1 MELKMK
7 REFLT
12 FAKYNQEANKTI
24 AGILNKLSNADR
36 EKDRKSYYKSL
47 SGLFRH
53 NLGATAYFL
62 SLFIDAVNDNAAAL
76 KTLEPLAKIE
86 NLTGKLTE
94 DQWKKLVS
102 YSKLADKA
110 MVDFIGALRDKD
122 FEAPVKLDWYRG
134 KPSSVP
140 LWFMLQ
146 QHTVHNTHHRGQ
158 ISQVLDSLKIDNDYS
173 GINIKFL

>member
-1 MELKMK
+1 MK
-7 REFLT
+7 KEFLT
-12 FAKYNQEANKTI
+12 FAKYNEEANKTV
-24 AGILNKLSNADR
+24 AGILNKLSNDDR

-53 NLGATAYFL
+53 NLGGTAYFL
-62 SLFIDAVNDNAAAL
+62 SLFIDAVKDNPAAL

-94 DQWKKLVS
+94 AQWKKVVS
-102 YSKLADKA
+102 FSKLADKA

-122 FEAPVKLDWYRG
+122 FEAPVMIEWYKG
-134 KPSSVP
+134 KPPSTP

-146 QHTVHNTHHRGQ
+146 QHIAHNTHHRGQ
-158 ISQVLDSLKIDNDYS
+158 ISQILDSLKIDNDYS
-173 GINIKFL
+173 GINVKFL